1 MCDTLLKKQLKNSN
15 LNKIKR
21 KAHCLYNELIQLS
34 IEEND
39 DDVNFI
45 NSQYHSNYNVCIN
58 FHAFHKYFDDSIM
71 FMFSIISALR
81 VYSKFMQCLLMSES
95 GKIILSVINGNI
107 NCYEQDDYKYPFD
120 IIINS

>member
-1 MCDTLLKKQLKNSN
+1 MDFELFLLYERDKNEILNTLQHLCDTLLKKQLKNSN

-71 FMFSIISALR
+71 FMLYTLTPAA
-81 VYSKFMQCLLMSES
+81 
-95 GKIILSVINGNI
+95 
-107 NCYEQDDYKYPFD
+107 D
-120 IIINS
+120 NSSR